1 MHTVHHIVKAFGGTS
16 ALAAKTGNA
25 QQTVSYWNTRSPP
38 EIPPLHRPHVLSA
51 ARKHGVEL
59 SADAQAYLKSKQR
72 TPKAETAT
80 RTRKPADAT
89 SIAA

>member
-1 MHTVHHIVKAFGGTS
+1 MHTVHLIVKAFGGTS

-38 EIPPLHRPHVLSA
+38 EIPPLHRPHVLNA
-51 ARKHGVEL
+51 ARKHGVDL
-59 SADAQAYLKSKQR
+59 PADAQAYLRSKLR
-72 TPKAETAT
+72 TPKAETV
-80 RTRKPADAT
+80 KPARKRVDA